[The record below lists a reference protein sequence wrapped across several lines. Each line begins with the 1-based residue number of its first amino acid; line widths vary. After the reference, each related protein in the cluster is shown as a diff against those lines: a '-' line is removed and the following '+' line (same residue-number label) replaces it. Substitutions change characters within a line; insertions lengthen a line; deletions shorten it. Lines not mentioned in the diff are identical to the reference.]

1 MTVCLDTDVIIRF
14 LTADDPEKQR
24 RAAKF
29 FERVVTGEVSVSIT
43 PVAIADAVF
52 VLTSR
57 NLYGVSRAD
66 ATEMLISLITHPG
79 FVVEHRSRMIAA
91 LTIFRTLNLD
101 FGDAYTA
108 AAALEDDEPRVLSF
122 DRDFD
127 RVTGLRRIEP

>member
-14 LTADDPEKQR
+14 LTGDDPEKQR

-108 AAALEDDEPRVLSF
+108 AAALEDDEPQVLSF

>member
-24 RAAKF
+24 RAAAF
-29 FERVVTGEVSVSIT
+29 FDRVITGGVSVSIT
-43 PVAIADAVF
+43 PMAIADAVF

-66 ATEMLISLITHPG
+66 AAEMLISLITHPG

>member
-108 AAALEDDEPRVLSF
+108 AAALEDDEPQVLSF

>member
-14 LTADDPEKQR
+14 LTGDDPEKQR
-24 RAAKF
+24 RAAAF
-29 FERVVTGEVSVSIT
+29 FERVITGEVSVSIT
-43 PVAIADAVF
+43 PMAVADAVF

-57 NLYGVSRAD
+57 NLYGVSRGD
-66 ATEMLISLITHPG
+66 AAEMLISLITHPG

-91 LTIFRTLNLD
+91 LTIFRTYNLD

-108 AAALEDDEPRVLSF
+108 AAALEDDEPQVLSF
-122 DRDFD
+122 YRDFD